1 MRKDDLPW
9 NNRAEE
15 EEFFDPVYLHKKSK
29 SIWAIAGGK
38 GGTGKSFLSLN
49 MAISMA
55 FSGMKTVLID
65 LDILSPSLNIFFNK
79 DNKKSLDDYY
89 RDKSLQLEDILVPS
103 IFSNLSLIKGAMSVN
118 SIPKSNR
125 ELLRLN
131 ADLDYLDA
139 DIIILD
145 IGAGS
150 HNLSTDYF
158 NFADKNILVLNPNPQ
173 SVLSSY
179 FFLRQSLYSKICFL
193 IRNATS
199 EKGFVKKLETYFND
213 ESISPLELVEI
224 TSEYSKTVGSMLLDY
239 LFKYKP
245 KIILNKVESKSDS
258 IFYNKL
264 HDTVSSYL
272 NLNIELIS
280 EIKYDS
286 KVEQS
291 LKDEV
296 PFILKYTE
304 KDLSQK
310 ILETALSL
318 DDKST
323 DLNPKY
329 LKQILKENKPLIRMN
344 NNNLLH

>member
-9 NNRAEE
+9 NNRVEE
-15 EEFFDPVYLHKKSK
+15 EEYLDPVYLNKKAK

-65 LDILSPSLNIFFNK
+65 LDILSPSLNIFLKK
-79 DNKKSLDDYY
+79 DNVKSLDDYY
-89 RDKSLQLEDILVPS
+89 KDSSISLDDILIPS
-103 IFSNLSLIKGAMSVN
+103 IFDNLSLIKGAMSVN

-131 ADLDYLDA
+131 ADLEYLDA

-158 NFADKNILVLNPNPQ
+158 NFATKNILVLNPNPQ

-179 FFLRQSLYSKICFL
+179 FFLRQSLFNKISFL
-193 IRNATS
+193 IRNASTG
-199 EKGFVKKLETYFND
+199 KGFDKKLESYFND
-213 ESISPLELVEI
+213 DNISPLELVEI
-224 TSEYSKTVGSMLLDY
+224 TSEYSSTVGSMLLDY

-245 KIILNKVESKSDS
+245 KVILNKVESKDDS
-258 IFYNKL
+258 LYFDKL

-280 EIKYDS
+280 QINYDS
-286 KVEQS
+286 KVEKS
-291 LKDEV
+291 LKDET

-304 KDLSQK
+304 KDLSKK
-310 ILETALSL
+310 ILETALQL
-318 DDKST
+318 DDKTAQVDS
-323 DLNPKY
+323 KY
-329 LKQILKENKPLIRMN
+329 LKQILKENRSN
-344 NNNLLH
+344 NKNLLH